1 MQIEKEEV
9 VDEVI
14 EQPVD
19 SEGEGVV
26 ENPEGQEEE
35 VVVTIGDEEPEEKE
49 PVAAPEWVRELRKNH
64 REAQKRIRELEAQV
78 TGGEKKPEALG
89 KKPTLEDFDYDA
101 DKFELALTDWHEKR
115 RNAEAEAERAAKEQE
130 EAART
135 WQEKLASYGAAKTT
149 LKVKDYDDAESAVL
163 DMLDVTKQGI
173 IVQGADNPALVV
185 YAIGKNHAKLKE
197 LAEIKDP
204 IKFAFAI
211 SKLEAQLKVQNKK
224 APPAPEKPITGTG
237 KISGSVDSTLERLRV
252 EAEKTGDMSKVMAY
266 KRQKKQK

>member
-1 MQIEKEEV
+1 MSEEIVVDDEV
-9 VDEVI
+9 VVPAAEV
-14 EQPVD
+14 ESDDAV
-19 SEGEGVV
+19 GAV
-26 ENPEGQEEE
+26 EGQEEE

-49 PVAAPEWVRELRKNH
+49 TAAAPDWVRELRKNH

-78 TGGEKKPEALG
+78 GGSEKKPEALG

-101 DKFELALTDWHEKR
+101 DKFESALTEWHEKR
-115 RNAEAEAERAAKEQE
+115 RTAEAEAEKAAKEQE

-135 WQEKLASYGAAKTT
+135 WQEKLASYGTAKTT
-149 LKVKDYDDAESAVL
+149 LKVKDYDDAEAAVL
-163 DMLDVTKQGI
+163 DMLDITKQGI

-185 YAIGKNHAKLKE
+185 YAIGKNQSKLKE
-197 LAEIKDP
+197 LSEIKDP

-224 APPAPEKPITGTG
+224 APPAPEKQIAGTG
-237 KISGSVDSTLERLRV
+237 KISGAVDSTLERLRA